1 MTWCMGRSSYA
12 RAMIELRANMELKDN
27 IMMTMTKFTREGF
40 YTCNIRVEYEWKPPR
55 CACCKVFGHFQ
66 EECPR
71 NIGAGETK
79 SLKKPSQTPRGVSVG
94 QKVGFKPAKQVYQPV
109 FKNPTANTSRTKK
122 KNMEPTKEANS
133 SGSSFS
139 NVNSS
144 SSSTTLI
151 IKKIDKI
158 EKLIIDGKVTL
169 MDDEVKPLEKVESSR
184 DYDNEDEVA
193 LVDNEMASFLARKD
207 GYGTNSLLEQWKE
220 SYENDDYDYDPYDDD
235 MYEGQEIP
243 DKLQSI
249 CDNLDI
255 KVRGCKKK

>member
-1 MTWCMGRSSYA
+1 MPGSMPPYIKTPINAMSSYA
-12 RAMIELRANMELKDN
+12 RAMIELRANMELRDN

-79 SLKKPSQTPRGVSVG
+79 SLKKPSQTP
-94 QKVGFKPAKQVYQPV
+94 AV
-109 FKNPTANTSRTKK
+109 FGDLGTNEGTLNLACQ
-122 KNMEPTKEANS
+122 EANS

-193 LVDNEMASFLARKD
+193 LVDNEMASFFAKKD